1 MKRGLQKRDLTN
13 YSKNLV
19 RSDHEIDEILVMQ
32 LNIDRSQM
40 VRQWL
45 SNQEIT
51 VKANLKWPQS
61 ILGGFCV
68 CFRAY
73 FCDTTCLGNW

>member
-19 RSDHEIDEILVMQ
+19 WSDHEIDEILVMQ

-73 FCDTTCLGNW
+73 FCDATCLGNW